1 MKHFVFMI
9 RLKNYSCHNVFNQTN
24 VNTFCVLRFIR
35 ASIDKNKFIQIK
47 KYRGKNIF
55 SQMTIFECL
64 KKWCHN

>member
-55 SQMTIFECL
+55 
-64 KKWCHN
+64 